1 MAQIKT
7 MLCMKIQFIMR
18 LKIVQI
24 GQKRIICILVA
35 DSFIRVFKN
44 KFV

>member
-1 MAQIKT
+1 
-7 MLCMKIQFIMR
+7 MKIQFIMR
-18 LKIVQI
+18 LKIV

-44 KFV
+44 KFE